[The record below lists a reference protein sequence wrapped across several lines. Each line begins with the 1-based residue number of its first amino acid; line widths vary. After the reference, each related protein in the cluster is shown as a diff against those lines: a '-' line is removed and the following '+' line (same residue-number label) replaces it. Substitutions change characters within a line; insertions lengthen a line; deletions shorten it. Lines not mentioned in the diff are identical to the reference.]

1 MAVNSNSE
9 SLETVLGQ
17 QNGAIKIEALRRAEC
32 SYRDTLVTDPAD
44 TGTRLRLAWCLFVQA
59 VHQAGRESILE
70 AITRDGERSDLLPGV
85 IRSIQET
92 DVDHLLQ
99 DCLRQTTTVMQLSRR
114 PHERTDVEMLQ
125 MLVKL
130 AGAEKWAADADK
142 EALMRLRDI
151 TKALVL
157 DTEHT
162 RPHGNGNFLKPC
174 RAEGE

>member
-1 MAVNSNSE
+1 MAVNSNIE
-9 SLETVLGQ
+9 NLETVLGK

-32 SYRDTLVTDPAD
+32 SYRDTLTTDPAD

-70 AITRDGERSDLLPGV
+70 TITCESVGAEVLPGV

-125 MLVKL
+125 LLVKL
-130 AGAEKWAADADK
+130 AGAEQWAADADK
-142 EALMRLRDI
+142 EAHLRLRDI
-151 TKALVL
+151 TKALIL
-157 DTEHT
+157 DTDLS
-162 RPHGNGNFLKPC
+162 RPHGNGGYFKPC

>member
-1 MAVNSNSE
+1 MAGNSNAE
-9 SLETVLGQ
+9 NLETVFVK
-17 QNGAIKIEALRRAEC
+17 QNGAIKIEALRRAEFL
-32 SYRDTLVTDPAD
+32 YRDTLVADPAD

-59 VHQAGRESILE
+59 MHQAGRESILE
-70 AITRDGERSDLLPGV
+70 TITCDSEGADLLPGV
-85 IRSIQET
+85 IQSIQET

-130 AGAEKWAADADK
+130 AGAEQWADDADK
-142 EALMRLRDI
+142 EAHLRLRDI
-151 TKALVL
+151 TKALIL
-157 DTEHT
+157 DTDLS
-162 RPHGNGNFLKPC
+162 RPHRNGNSFKPC